1 MIRENMRIAIQGIMS
16 NRLRSALTMLG
27 IMIGVGAVILV
38 VAVGNG
44 SSKAVQSRIQA
55 LGTNTLVVSAGG
67 FFGGGA
73 GGGRG
78 ARNGT
83 QSQRVGIT
91 PQDITAL
98 ENKVNAPDIKA
109 LSPVRTAS
117 SVTASYQGSTYS
129 PSQFIGVLPAYS
141 EIRNYP
147 VSSGRFLTADDQANN
162 AKVVVLGTTV
172 VSNLFGSA
180 NANPIGAQIQFNAT
194 TLTVVGVLKSKGS
207 NGFQDQDDIA
217 MTPLS
222 TMEESFTGSTT
233 PYTQLAVEAT
243 TAGSTN
249 AAEAE
254 ILATLDA
261 DHHITSTSTTQF
273 NVLNQASLLQTS
285 SANTH
290 TFTVLLA
297 AIAAISLLVGG
308 IGVMNIM
315 LVTVTERTREIGIRK
330 AIGARKPDILSQFLV
345 EAVLLSLLGGLL
357 GVAAGLLGTHFKID
371 GTKPVIVPISV
382 ILAFGVSLLVGL
394 FFGIYPANRAAS
406 LRPIDA
412 LRYE

>member
-1 MIRENMRIAIQGIMS
+1 MIRENMRIALQGILS
-16 NRLRSALTMLG
+16 NRLRAALTMLG
-27 IMIGVGAVILV
+27 ILIGVGAVILV

-67 FFGGGA
+67 F
-73 GGGRG
+73 GGRG

-83 QSQRVGIT
+83 LSQRVGIT

-98 ENKVNAPDIKA
+98 EDKTNAPDIKY

-117 SVTASYQGSTYS
+117 SVTAAYQGNTYS

-141 EIRNYP
+141 QIRNYP
-147 VSSGRFLTADDQANN
+147 VQLGRFITADDQANN

-172 VSNLFGSA
+172 VSNLFGSP
-180 NANPIGAQIQFNAT
+180 NFNPVGDQVQFNAT
-194 TLTVVGVLKSKGS
+194 TLTVVGVFKSKGS

-217 MTPLS
+217 MIPLS

-233 PYTQLAVEAT
+233 PYNQLAVEAT
-243 TAGSTN
+243 SAGSTT
-249 AAEAE
+249 AAQNE

-261 DHHITSTSTTQF
+261 NHHLTGTSTTQF
-273 NVLNQASLLQTS
+273 NVLNQASLLQTT

-345 EAVLLSLLGGLL
+345 EAVFLSLLGGLL
-357 GVAAGLLGTHFKID
+357 GVAAGLIGVHFKID

-382 ILAFGVSLLVGL
+382 FLAFGVSLLVGL

>member
-1 MIRENMRIAIQGIMS
+1 MIRENMRIAIQGINS
-16 NRLRSALTMLG
+16 NRLRAALTMLG
-27 IMIGVGAVILV
+27 ILIGVGAVILV

-67 FFGGGA
+67 GFGGF
-73 GGGRG
+73 GGRG

-83 QSQRVGIT
+83 LSQRVGIT
-91 PQDITAL
+91 PQDVTAL
-98 ENKVNAPDIKA
+98 QDKNNAPDIKY

-117 SVTASYQGSTYS
+117 SVTASYQGNTYS
-129 PSQFIGVLPAYS
+129 PASFIGVLPAYS
-141 EIRNYP
+141 QIRNYP
-147 VSSGRFLTADDQANN
+147 VQLGRFISSDDQANN
-162 AKVVVLGTTV
+162 AKVVVLGTTDV
-172 VSNLFGSA
+172 ENLFGSA
-180 NANPIGAQIQFNAT
+180 SFNPIGQHVQFNAT

-217 MTPLS
+217 IIPLS

-233 PYTQLAVEAT
+233 PYNQLAVEAT
-243 TAGSTN
+243 SASSTTAAQN
-249 AAEAE
+249 E
-254 ILATLDA
+254 ILSTLDA
-261 DHHITSTSTTQF
+261 DHHLTATSATQF
-273 NVLNQASLLQTS
+273 NVLNQASLLQTT

-345 EAVLLSLLGGLL
+345 EAVFLSLLGGLL
-357 GVAAGLLGTHFKID
+357 GVAAGLIGVHFNID
-371 GTKPVIVPISV
+371 GTKPVIVPVSV

>member
-1 MIRENMRIAIQGIMS
+1 VIKENMRIAVQGILS

-27 IMIGVGAVILV
+27 ILIGVGAVILV

-44 SSKAVQSRIQA
+44 STKAVQSRIQA

-67 FFGGGA
+67 FFGGG

-83 QSQRVGIT
+83 LSQRVGIT

-98 ENKVNAPDIKA
+98 ENKINAPDIKA
-109 LSPVRTAS
+109 LSPVRTDS
-117 SVTASYQGSTYS
+117 GVTASYQGSTYS
-129 PSQFIGVLPAYS
+129 PSQFIGVLPPYS

-147 VSSGRFLTADDQANN
+147 VQTGRFLTNDDQANN
-162 AKVVVLGTTV
+162 SKVVVLGTTV
-172 VSNLFGSA
+172 VANLFGSA
-180 NANPIGAQIQFNAT
+180 TANPIGAQVQFNAT
-194 TLTVVGVLKSKGS
+194 TLTVVGVLKSKGT

-217 MTPLS
+217 IIPLS

-233 PYTQLAVEAT
+233 PYSQLAVEAT
-243 TAGSTN
+243 SAGSTN
-249 AAEAE
+249 AAQAE
-254 ILATLDA
+254 ILSVLDA

-273 NVLNQASLLQTS
+273 NVLNQASLLQTT

-357 GVAAGLLGTHFKID
+357 GVGGGLIGSHFKID
-371 GTKPVIVPISV
+371 GTKPVIVPVSV
-382 ILAFGVSLLVGL
+382 FLAFGVSLLVGL

>member
-1 MIRENMRIAIQGIMS
+1 VIRENIRIAIQGILS
-16 NRLRSALTMLG
+16 NRLRAALTMLG
-27 IMIGVGAVILV
+27 ILIGVGAVILV

-44 SSKAVQSRIQA
+44 SSKAVQNRIQA

-67 FFGGGA
+67 GFGGF
-73 GGGRG
+73 GGRG

-83 QSQRVGIT
+83 LSQRVGIT
-91 PQDITAL
+91 PQDVTAL
-98 ENKVNAPDIKA
+98 QDKTNAPDIKY

-117 SVTASYQGSTYS
+117 SVTATFQGSTYS

-141 EIRNYP
+141 QIRNYP
-147 VSSGRFLTADDQANN
+147 VQLGRFLTSDDQANN
-162 AKVVVLGTTV
+162 SKVVVLGTTV
-172 VSNLFGSA
+172 IANLFGSA
-180 NANPIGAQIQFNAT
+180 TVNPIGAQIQFNAT

-207 NGFQDQDDIA
+207 NGAQDQDDIA
-217 MTPLS
+217 MIPLS
-222 TMEESFTGSTT
+222 TMEEAFTGSTT
-233 PYTQLAVEAT
+233 PYGQLAVEAT
-243 TAGSTN
+243 SAGSTT
-249 AAEAE
+249 AAQNE
-254 ILATLDA
+254 ILATLDS
-261 DHHITSTSTTQF
+261 DHHITSTSATQF
-273 NVLNQASLLQTS
+273 NVLNQTSLLSTT

-357 GVAAGLLGTHFKID
+357 GVAGGLLGSHFKID

-382 ILAFGVSLLVGL
+382 VLAFGVSLLVGL

>member
-1 MIRENMRIAIQGIMS
+1 VIRENMRIAIQGILS
-16 NRLRSALTMLG
+16 NRLRAFLTMLG
-27 IMIGVGAVILV
+27 ILIGVSAVILV

-44 SSKAVQSRIQA
+44 STVAVQSRIQA

-67 FFGGGA
+67 GF

-83 QSQRVGIT
+83 QSQRIGIT
-91 PQDITAL
+91 PQDVTAL
-98 ENKVNAPDIKA
+98 QDPTNAPDIKA

-117 SVTASYQGSTYS
+117 SVTASYQGNTYA
-129 PSQFIGVLPAYS
+129 PSQFMGVLPAYT

-147 VSSGRFLTADDQANN
+147 VQLGRFISADDQANN
-162 AKVVVLGTTV
+162 AKVVVLGSTV
-172 VSNLFGSA
+172 VTNLFGSA
-180 NANPIGAQIQFNAT
+180 NANPIGAQVQFNAT
-194 TLTVVGVLKSKGS
+194 TLTVIGVFKSKGS

-217 MTPLS
+217 MIPLS

-233 PYTQLAVEAT
+233 PYGQLAVEAKSPS
-243 TAGSTN
+243 ATN
-249 AAEAE
+249 AAQAE
-254 ILATLDA
+254 IMATLDA
-261 DHHITSTSTTQF
+261 DHHLTATSATQF
-273 NVLNQASLLQTS
+273 NVLNQASLLQTT
-285 SANTH
+285 SANTK
-290 TFTVLLA
+290 TFRVLLA
-297 AIAAISLLVGG
+297 AVAAISLVVGG

-345 EAVLLSLLGGLL
+345 EAVLLSLLGGLF
-357 GVAAGLLGTHFKID
+357 GVAAGLIGSHFKID
-371 GTKPVIVPISV
+371 GTKPVLVPVSIP
-382 ILAFGVSLLVGL
+382 LAFGVSLLVGL

>member
-1 MIRENMRIAIQGIMS
+1 MIRENMRIALQGILS
-16 NRLRSALTMLG
+16 NRLRAALTMLG
-27 IMIGVGAVILV
+27 ILIGVGAVILV

-67 FFGGGA
+67 F
-73 GGGRG
+73 GGRG

-83 QSQRVGIT
+83 LSQRVGIT

-98 ENKVNAPDIKA
+98 EDKTNAPDIKY

-117 SVTASYQGSTYS
+117 SVTAAYQGNTYS

-141 EIRNYP
+141 QIRNYP
-147 VSSGRFLTADDQANN
+147 AQLGRFITADDQANN

-172 VSNLFGSA
+172 VSNLFGSP
-180 NANPIGAQIQFNAT
+180 NFNPVGDQVQFNAT
-194 TLTVVGVLKSKGS
+194 TLTVVGVFKSKGS

-217 MTPLS
+217 MIPLS

-233 PYTQLAVEAT
+233 PYNQLAVEAT
-243 TAGSTN
+243 SAGSTT
-249 AAEAE
+249 AAQNE

-261 DHHITSTSTTQF
+261 NHHLTGTSTTQF
-273 NVLNQASLLQTS
+273 NVLNQASLLQTT

-345 EAVLLSLLGGLL
+345 EAVFLSLLGGLL
-357 GVAAGLLGTHFKID
+357 GVAAGLIGVHFKID

-382 ILAFGVSLLVGL
+382 FLAFGVSLLVGL

>member
-1 MIRENMRIAIQGIMS
+1 VIRENMRIAVQGIVS

-27 IMIGVGAVILV
+27 ILIGVGAVILV

-55 LGTNTLVVSAGG
+55 LGTNTLVVFSGGG
-67 FFGGGA
+67 F

-83 QSQRVGIT
+83 LSQRVGIT
-91 PQDITAL
+91 SQDVTAL
-98 ENKVNAPDIKA
+98 ENKVNAPDVKA
-109 LSPVRTAS
+109 LSPVRNAS
-117 SVTASYQGSTYS
+117 SVTASYNGSTYS
-129 PSQFIGVLPAYS
+129 PSQFVGVLPAYS

-147 VSSGRFLTADDQANN
+147 VGSGRFLTNDDQANN
-162 AKVVVLGTTV
+162 SKVVVLGTTV
-172 VSNLFGSA
+172 VQNLFGTA
-180 NANPIGAQIQFNAT
+180 NANPIGAQVQFNAT
-194 TLTVVGVLKSKGS
+194 TLTVVGVLKPKGS
-207 NGFQDQDDIA
+207 NGAQDQDDIA
-217 MTPLS
+217 LIPLS

-233 PYTQLAVEAT
+233 PYSQLAVEAT
-243 TAGSTN
+243 SAGTTN

-261 DHHITSTSTTQF
+261 DHHITATSATQF
-273 NVLNQASLLQTS
+273 NVLNQTSLLATS

-357 GVAAGLLGTHFKID
+357 GVAAGLIGSHFKID
-371 GTKPVIVPISV
+371 GTKPVIVPVSV
-382 ILAFGVSLLVGL
+382 VLAFGVSLLVGL

>member
-1 MIRENMRIAIQGIMS
+1 MIRENMRIALQGIAS
-16 NRLRSALTMLG
+16 NKMRAALTMLG
-27 IMIGVGAVILV
+27 ILIGVAAVILV

-55 LGTNTLVVSAGG
+55 LGTNTLLVTAGG
-67 FFGGGA
+67 GF

-83 QSQRVGIT
+83 QSQRIGIT

-98 ENKVNAPDIKA
+98 QNPVNAPDIKA
-109 LSPVRTAS
+109 LSPVRTDS
-117 SVTASYQGSTYS
+117 SVTATYQGSTYT
-129 PSQFIGVLPAYS
+129 PSQFIGVLPAYTQ
-141 EIRNYP
+141 IRNYP
-147 VSSGRFLTADDQANN
+147 VASGRFLSQDDQNNN
-162 AKVVVLGTTV
+162 AKVAVLGTTAV
-172 VSNLFGSA
+172 TNLFGSA
-180 NANPIGAQIQFNAT
+180 TANPIGAQIQFNAT

-207 NGFQDQDDIA
+207 NGFQDQDDIV
-217 MTPLS
+217 MIPLS

-233 PYTQLAVEAT
+233 PYNQLSVEAKSP
-243 TAGSTN
+243 GSTN
-249 AAEAE
+249 AAQAE

-261 DHHITSTSTTQF
+261 DHHLTGTSSTQF
-273 NVLNQASLLQTS
+273 NVLNQSSLLQTT

-297 AIAAISLLVGG
+297 AVAAISLLVGG

-357 GVAAGLLGTHFKID
+357 GVAGGLIGSHFKID
-371 GTKPVIVPISV
+371 GTKPVIIPISV
-382 ILAFGVSLLVGL
+382 VLAFGVSLLVGL

>member
-1 MIRENMRIAIQGIMS
+1 MIRENMRIAIQGIVS

-27 IMIGVGAVILV
+27 ILIGVGAVILV

-55 LGTNTLVVSAGG
+55 LGTNTLVVFAGG
-67 FFGGGA
+67 GF

-83 QSQRVGIT
+83 QSQRIGIT
-91 PQDITAL
+91 PQDVTAL

-109 LSPVRTAS
+109 LSPIRMGS
-117 SVTASYQGSTYS
+117 SVTATYQGSTYS

-147 VSSGRFLTADDQANN
+147 VQTGRFLTADDQANN

-172 VSNLFGSA
+172 VENLFGSA
-180 NANPIGAQIQFNAT
+180 TANPIGAQIQFNAT

-207 NGFQDQDDIA
+207 NGAQDQDDIA
-217 MTPLS
+217 MIPLS

-233 PYTQLAVEAT
+233 PYSQLAVEAT
-243 TAGSTN
+243 SAGSTN
-249 AAEAE
+249 AAQAE
-254 ILATLDA
+254 ILSTLDA
-261 DHHITSTSTTQF
+261 DHHLTSTSSTQF
-273 NVLNQASLLQTS
+273 NVLNQTSLLSTT
-285 SANTH
+285 SANNR

-345 EAVLLSLLGGLL
+345 EAVLLSLIGGLL
-357 GVAAGLLGTHFKID
+357 GVAAGVLGTHFKID

-382 ILAFGVSLLVGL
+382 VLAFGVSLLVGL

>member
-1 MIRENMRIAIQGIMS
+1 MRIALQGIVS
-16 NRLRSALTMLG
+16 NKMRAALTMLG
-27 IMIGVGAVILV
+27 ILIGVTAVILV

-55 LGTNTLVVSAGG
+55 LGTNTLIVTSGGG
-67 FFGGGA
+67 FGP
-73 GGGRG
+73 GRG

-83 QSQRVGIT
+83 LSQRVGIT

-98 ENKVNAPDIKA
+98 QNPVNAPDIKT
-109 LSPVRTAS
+109 LSPVRTAQ

-129 PSQFIGVLPAYS
+129 PSQFVGVLPSYS
-141 EIRNYP
+141 QIRNYP
-147 VSSGRFLTADDQANN
+147 VSSGRFLTQDDQANN
-162 AKVVVLGTTV
+162 AKVAVVGTTV

-207 NGFQDQDDIA
+207 NGFQDQDDIVII
-217 MTPLS
+217 PLS

-233 PYTQLAVEAT
+233 PYNQLAVEAKSPG
-243 TAGSTN
+243 ATN
-249 AAEAE
+249 AAQAE

-261 DHHITSTSTTQF
+261 DHHLTTTSTTQF
-273 NVLNQASLLQTS
+273 NVLNQASLLQTT

-297 AIAAISLLVGG
+297 AVAAISLLVGG

-357 GVAAGLLGTHFKID
+357 GVAGGLIGSHFKID
-371 GTKPVIVPISV
+371 GTKPVIIPVSV
-382 ILAFGVSLLVGL
+382 VLAFGVSLLVGL

>member
-1 MIRENMRIAIQGIMS
+1 
-16 NRLRSALTMLG
+16 
-27 IMIGVGAVILV
+27 
-38 VAVGNG
+38 
-44 SSKAVQSRIQA
+44 VQSRIQA
-55 LGTNTLVVSAGG
+55 LGTNTLLVTAGG
-67 FFGGGA
+67 GFG

-83 QSQRVGIT
+83 QSQRIGIT

-98 ENKVNAPDIKA
+98 QNPVNAPDIKA

-117 SVTASYQGSTYS
+117 PTASYQGSTYS
-129 PSQFIGVLPAYS
+129 PSQFVGVLPAYA

-147 VSSGRFLTADDQANN
+147 VASGRFLSQDDQNNN
-162 AKVVVLGTTV
+162 AKVAVIGTTV
-172 VSNLFGSA
+172 VTNLFGSA
-180 NANPIGAQIQFNAT
+180 TANPIGAQIQFNAT
-194 TLTVVGVLKSKGS
+194 TLTVIGVLKSKGS
-207 NGFQDQDDIA
+207 NGFQDQDDIV
-217 MTPLS
+217 MIPLS

-233 PYTQLAVEAT
+233 PYNQLSVEAK
-243 TAGSTN
+243 TAGATN
-249 AAEAE
+249 AAQAE

-261 DHHITSTSTTQF
+261 DHHLTTTSSTQF
-273 NVLNQASLLQTS
+273 NVLNQASLLQTT
-285 SANTH
+285 SANNH

-297 AIAAISLLVGG
+297 EIAAISLLVGG

-345 EAVLLSLLGGLL
+345 EAVLLSMLGGLL
-357 GVAAGLLGTHFKID
+357 GVAGGLIGSHFKIQ
-371 GTKPVIVPISV
+371 GTKPVIVPVSV
-382 ILAFGVSLLVGL
+382 VLAFGVSLLVGL